1 MNIKIQAI
9 PAVVLAA
16 GLTSAYAQSADPAP
30 APAKKTAKHT
40 AVKPKPVPS
49 ATAAELDELKRE
61 MQTQIDSLKG
71 QLSDRDVQLKQA
83 QDAAA
88 AAQAS
93 AARAEAAASSQQQ
106 AVTDNASA
114 VTTLQSTVTDLKSN
128 QVNLVTSIQDD
139 QAKVKK
145 AIENP
150 DSLHYKGIEITPGG
164 YTAAET
170 VYRSR
175 ATGGDIATPFS
186 AIPFD
191 GTNASHLSEWYSTA
205 RQSRVAL
212 MATGKTDWGTLRGY
226 WEADWLGTGVTSNN
240 NQSNSYVLRQRVVWA
255 QAALNNG
262 FAFTGGQ
269 LWTLATEDRKG
280 LSNLSGDILT
290 PQTIDPNYEAGF
302 VWTRQYGFRV
312 TYSAPKF
319 AIGIAAEN
327 PQVLGPG
334 GSITLNPGVSY
345 LWGQPGANGGLYN
358 GAASGA
364 STVTPS
370 CTTTG
375 TTVTCSAVVLPLVTT
390 YAINPAPDVLAKIA
404 FDPGWGHYEVFG
416 ISRLFRD
423 RIFNTTGTGTA
434 AVTTAYNDTEVGGG
448 IGGSLRVPL
457 FAKHLDAGIKGLWGA
472 GVGRYG
478 NTTISDVTVKP
489 DGTFSPLHAFS
500 GLGTLELHATPRLDI
515 YANYGGDYIGKSLFT
530 TSAGKV
536 EGYGLGEAFTGCGK
550 ESLPDLNQLPFVQL
564 RLHRPDPRRS
574 GRHHRLLVRL
584 LSRPQRQSSAS
595 GASSTAT
602 PSASSGT
609 TFFSPPATYRPRAS
623 RPWSGPASAT
633 TCRKPHQQAAP
644 ERAFRSR
651 NALCAFRC
659 NRILTDQNRF
669 WYILLI
675 RIRAAPYSSLVSFSA
690 TQSNKYGDSLLARY
704 FKIKNSS

>member
-1 MNIKIQAI
+1 MNIKIHAI
-9 PAVVLAA
+9 AAVVLAA

-30 APAKKTAKHT
+30 APAKKAAKHT
-40 AVKPKPVPS
+40 VTKPKPVPS
-49 ATAAELDELKRE
+49 ATAAELQELKQE
-61 MQTQIDSLKG
+61 MQTQINTLKQ
-71 QLSDRDVQLKQA
+71 QLSDRDTQLKQA

-106 AVTDNASA
+106 AVTENASA
-114 VTTLQSTVTDLKSN
+114 VTTLQSTVTDLKAN
-128 QVNLVTSIQDD
+128 QVNLVTTIQDG
-139 QAKVKK
+139 QAQVKK
-145 AIENP
+145 AIESP

-164 YTAAET
+164 YMAAET

-191 GTNASHLSEWYSTA
+191 GTNASHLSEWYSSA
-205 RQSRVAL
+205 RQSRVSM
-212 MATGKTDWGTLRGY
+212 MAVGKTDWGTLRGY
-226 WEADWLGTGVTSNN
+226 VEGDFLGTGVTSNN
-240 NQSNSYVLRQRVVWA
+240 NQSNSYVFRQRVVWA

-262 FAFTGGQ
+262 WAFTGGQ
-269 LWTLATEDRKG
+269 LWSLATEDKKG

-319 AIGIAAEN
+319 AIGLAAEN

-345 LWGQPGANGGLYN
+345 LWGQPGASGGLYN
-358 GAASGA
+358 GAASDG
-364 STVTPS
+364 STTTPV
-370 CTTTG
+370 CTTTISSTG
-375 TTVTCSAVVLPLVTT
+375 VATTTCSAVVPPALTT
-390 YAINPAPDVLAKIA
+390 YAINPAPDFVAKIA

-423 RIFNTTGTGTA
+423 RIFDTTGTGSS
-434 AVTTAYNDTEVGGG
+434 AVTTASNDTEFGGG

-457 FAKHLDAGIKGLWGA
+457 FAKHLDAGLKGLWGT

-489 DGTFSPLHAFS
+489 DGSFSPLHAFS
-500 GLGTLELHATPRLDI
+500 AMSTLEFHATPRLDI

-550 ESLPDLNQLPFVQL
+550 ESLPTATTLPSSNSACTGQTRDVQEGTIGYWYDFYRGPKG
-564 RLHRPDPRRS
+564 RL
-574 GRHHRLLVRL
+574 
-584 LSRPQRQSSAS
+584 RQSIQYSYS
-595 GASSTAT
+595 
-602 PSASSGT
+602 
-609 TFFSPPATYRPRAS
+609 
-623 RPWSGPASAT
+623 
-633 TCRKPHQQAAP
+633 
-644 ERAFRSR
+644 ERFIWD
-651 NALCAFRC
+651 N
-659 NRILTDQNRF
+659 
-669 WYILLI
+669 ILLT
-675 RIRAAPYSSLVSFSA
+675 SGNVSPKGIENMVWTSF
-690 TQSNKYGDSLLARY
+690 RY
-704 FKIKNSS
+704 YLP